1 MPEEFEGD
9 LTEAVFWGADMSGA
23 RFRDVNFTGARIS
36 HAWVVDV
43 DIDAFVDKLVVNGI
57 DVTDYVNERDEWYP
71 VRAMIR
77 ASDPDGLRAA
87 WVALE
92 EVWALTIARAQ
103 ALGEEKA
110 QESVDEEFS
119 FVQTVRH
126 LVFAMEKWFN
136 VPILGESF
144 HAMGLPN
151 TGSLDFPW
159 PGLDY
164 SVKPSLAEALAVR
177 ADRAAKFRAYLDNCR
192 RCGLP
197 ARSRGARERQGHCPR
212 LPTDRHGR
220 RVLAQPLRAA
230 GPRGAR
236 TDDVARPL
244 RPPLAG
250 SSVANADGRATPSPA
265 ILLSL
270 VRPTPPS
277 PPRLGREQ

>member
-43 DIDAFVDKLVVNGI
+43 EIDAFVDELVVNGV
-57 DVTDYVNERDEWYP
+57 DVTDYVNQRDEWYP
-71 VRAMIR
+71 VRVMIR
-77 ASDPDGLRAA
+77 ASDPVGLRAA

-92 EVWALTIARAQ
+92 EAWAPTIARAQ
-103 ALGEEKA
+103 ALGEERA
-110 QESVDEEFS
+110 QESVDGEFS

-136 VPILGESF
+136 VPILGESL

-164 SVKPSLAEALAVR
+164 DVKPSLAEALALR
-177 ADRAAKFRAYLDNCR
+177 ADRAATFSAHLADVDAADLPRKVEVLENGEATILDCLQTVMEEEFWHNR
-192 RCGLP
+192 YALRDL
-197 ARSRGARERQGHCPR
+197 A
-212 LPTDRHGR
+212 
-220 RVLAQPLRAA
+220 VLEQ
-230 GPRGAR
+230 
-236 TDDVARPL
+236 
-244 RPPLAG
+244 
-250 SSVANADGRATPSPA
+250 TP
-265 ILLSL
+265 
-270 VRPTPPS
+270 
-277 PPRLGREQ
+277 